1 MPSLTLK
8 IIFFPFGAPRYISII
23 WPHQAGRFYFLSQ
36 LTVFRDQV
44 PTYLLG
50 LITNHY
56 LLHSSHTDLLLVPE
70 HTKAVPAFKPL
81 LLLLLLPRIPF
92 PRSLD
97 VPSFYSNLSLN
108 DVPQRASHSHLSPIT
123 LFHFYLWFLS
133 VPEVIFK
140 NVSVYWFVVYLLL
153 SRMQTL

>member
-8 IIFFPFGAPRYISII
+8 TIFFPFGAPRYISMI

-50 LITNHY
+50 LITNHC

-70 HTKAVPAFKPL
+70 HTKVVPAFKPL
-81 LLLLLLPRIPF
+81 LLLFLLPAWLFPQMCAFSPDCSVGNCIP
-92 PRSLD
+92 P
-97 VPSFYSNLSLN
+97 
-108 DVPQRASHSHLSPIT
+108 SPINFPLPC
-123 LFHFYLWFLS
+123 LFSL
-133 VPEVIFK
+133 P
-140 NVSVYWFVVYLLL
+140 LL
-153 SRMQTL
+153 TI